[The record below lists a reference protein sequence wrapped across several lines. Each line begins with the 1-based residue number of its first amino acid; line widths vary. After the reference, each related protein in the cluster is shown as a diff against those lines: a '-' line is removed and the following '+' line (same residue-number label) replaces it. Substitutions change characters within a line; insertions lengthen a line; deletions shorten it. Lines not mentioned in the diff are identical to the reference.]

1 MRRKRCKC
9 GGFDENFEVADA
21 SKIGECGVCGRLVC
35 ECGLDEDGLEHWHS
49 ESEEWIL

>member
-21 SKIGECGVCGRLVC
+21 SKIGECG
-35 ECGLDEDGLEHWHS
+35 LDEDGLEHWHS